1 MLLQAKDTSC
11 HKHRESLSIN
21 ISSTSRNHGL
31 GCPTT
36 MAVIRY
42 SALLLAAT
50 LAASSA
56 TNATN
61 ALVVVCF
68 ADPAISTKR
77 HSVAS
82 HVKGCQI
89 TVASFRLANPA
100 DLIYVI
106 TPRDDMVDPVIQRIA
121 ARDAGWRIVAVGD
134 GPFATDS
141 GGSVPLRG
149 PDGRFS
155 GNCLR
160 HVWYASV
167 LRSMPDSVERVMVA
181 DGSDVFFQRDPFDL
195 SRRYGAAELLFFGD
209 RGDTFPEGERYF
221 RQRLDECADDAR
233 KAPALLDAVQG
244 AFGGVYANGGIFL
257 GSRRAVLSLAEE
269 VVRSAEACGYWE
281 SDQGLVNYARYL
293 EAERRGR
300 DKVVC
305 FPDMAHSVS
314 MGHYAWPS
322 RNANDELT
330 NAHTGEVLHIVHQ
343 YYTRQHKNNLQ
354 IYYAKVAPW
363 LRKFR

>member
-1 MLLQAKDTSC
+1 M
-11 HKHRESLSIN
+11 
-21 ISSTSRNHGL
+21 
-31 GCPTT
+31 

-141 GGSVPLRG
+141 G
-149 PDGRFS
+149 
-155 GNCLR
+155 
-160 HVWYASV
+160 
-167 LRSMPDSVERVMVA
+167 
-181 DGSDVFFQRDPFDL
+181 
-195 SRRYGAAELLFFGD
+195 
-209 RGDTFPEGERYF
+209 T
-221 RQRLDECADDAR
+221 
-233 KAPALLDAVQG
+233 
-244 AFGGVYANGGIFL
+244 I
-257 GSRRAVLSLAEE
+257 
-269 VVRSAEACGYWE
+269 
-281 SDQGLVNYARYL
+281 GLV
-293 EAERRGR
+293 
-300 DKVVC
+300 
-305 FPDMAHSVS
+305 
-314 MGHYAWPS
+314 
-322 RNANDELT
+322 
-330 NAHTGEVLHIVHQ
+330 
-343 YYTRQHKNNLQ
+343 
-354 IYYAKVAPW
+354 
-363 LRKFR
+363 